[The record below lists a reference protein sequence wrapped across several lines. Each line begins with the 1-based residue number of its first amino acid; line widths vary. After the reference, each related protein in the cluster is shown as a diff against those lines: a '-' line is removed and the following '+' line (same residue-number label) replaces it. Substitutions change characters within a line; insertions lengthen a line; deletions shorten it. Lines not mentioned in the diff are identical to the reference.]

1 VSHFPITRPH
11 INEDKLLEERQTVTT
26 DYGFTCCYSHC
37 LQDNKIELLSV
48 SRSGSSSCSDYLWIF
63 MFYSCGMLENLNQ
76 LQCSVRGYVA
86 GQGICSQVLLSG
98 FQHQDRGCA
107 GPKRFL

>member
-1 VSHFPITRPH
+1 
-11 INEDKLLEERQTVTT
+11 
-26 DYGFTCCYSHC
+26 
-37 LQDNKIELLSV
+37 
-48 SRSGSSSCSDYLWIF
+48 

-76 LQCSVRGYVA
+76 LQCSIRGYVA